1 MEKFC
6 DHKTLGTR
14 KVSENSLL
22 HKIKKELE
30 EFVSNGVLEEGFV
43 VNQFKFSIPKEV
55 ENFLALFAND
65 VHIMHIL
72 LETYISKEEKVEFEI
87 EYIKGKTLGKYSE
100 FINFL
105 EQIEEVRYR
114 KFPKSFLNLNAHFLI
129 SQLPE
134 SSRRILRANRNL
146 FTDYREDSLY
156 ISLYLEIKSFTLDFD
171 YYGKIL

>member
-1 MEKFC
+1 M
-6 DHKTLGTR
+6 
-14 KVSENSLL
+14 SANPSLQE
-22 HKIKKELE
+22 IKGEFE
-30 EFVSNGVLEEGFV
+30 EFVKNGILNGGFI
-43 VNQFKFSIPKEV
+43 VNQFNFSIPEEIESFFGV
-55 ENFLALFAND
+55 VTD
-65 VHIMHIL
+65 GVHIMHIS
-72 LETYISKEEKVEFEI
+72 LETYISKKEKVEFAI
-87 EYIKGKTLGKYSE
+87 EYIKNKPLGKYSE

-114 KFPKSFLNLNAHFLI
+114 KFPKSFLYLNAHFLI